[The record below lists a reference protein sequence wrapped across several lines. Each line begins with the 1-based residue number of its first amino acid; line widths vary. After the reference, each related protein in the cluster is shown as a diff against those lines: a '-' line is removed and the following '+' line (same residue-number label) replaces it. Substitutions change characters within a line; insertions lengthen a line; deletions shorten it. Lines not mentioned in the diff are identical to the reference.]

1 MNPDESAGA
10 WPCHFC
16 STWVDIPMEVA
27 MQMFD
32 GDGWHAIRAEQA
44 RHLRE
49 CSAYLD
55 VLGARFVA
63 HMEAALREAV
73 S

>member
-1 MNPDESAGA
+1 
-10 WPCHFC
+10 
-16 STWVDIPMEVA
+16 

-44 RHLRE
+44 RHLAT
-49 CSAYLD
+49 CDDYLSA
-55 VLGARFVA
+55 LGARFVA
-63 HMEAALREAV
+63 HMEAATREAV